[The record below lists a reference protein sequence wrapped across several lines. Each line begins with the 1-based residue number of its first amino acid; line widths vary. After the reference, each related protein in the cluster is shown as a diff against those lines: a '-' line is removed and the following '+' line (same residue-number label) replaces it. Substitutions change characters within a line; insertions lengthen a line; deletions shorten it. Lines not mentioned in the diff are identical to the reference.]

1 MKLEIYDFDLYEK
14 DNAAKSVQIEI
25 EPLVN
30 SVEGLWLYREPE
42 LRTEG
47 NELPTFTLLSK
58 EYGLIFVKV
67 FEYQDCQLTKIEPK
81 YWEINGKKERSKF

>member
-14 DNAAKSVQIEI
+14 DNAAKSVQSEI

-30 SVEGLWLYREPE
+30 SVEGLWRYREPE

-47 NELPTFTLLSK
+47 NELPTFTLLSEK
-58 EYGLIFVKV
+58 YGLIFVKV
-67 FEYQDCQLTKIEPK
+67 FEYQDCGGNTVVIL
-81 YWEINGKKERSKF
+81 KKQMELEECPFM